1 MAASLVPQSS
11 AGTTVELSAVLP
23 ATYDASGYAAVT
35 GWQAV
40 AHVNDMGDFG
50 ADSTLITY
58 TSLGQ
63 RIKGK
68 LKGSIDMGSTT
79 MALHRVVS
87 GAGQALMRTAQAS
100 DLSYS
105 FRITIQDGTKFYFT
119 AKVMSF
125 VTKVGGVDNILG
137 ATAKIEVDTATIEV

>member
-11 AGTTVELSAVLP
+11 AGTTFELSAVLP
-23 ATYDASGYAAVT
+23 ATYDPSGYAAVT
-35 GWQAV
+35 GWQTV
-40 AHVNDMGDFG
+40 AHVNDLGDFG
-50 ADSTLITY
+50 ADATLITY

-68 LKGSIDMGSTT
+68 LKGSIDQGSSSVS
-79 MALHRVVS
+79 LHRVIS

-105 FRITIQDGTKFYFT
+105 FRVTIQDGTKFYFT
-119 AKVMSF
+119 GKVMSF
-125 VTKVGGVDNILG
+125 ITKVGGVDNILG
-137 ATAKIEVDTATIEV
+137 ATAKLEIDSATVEV